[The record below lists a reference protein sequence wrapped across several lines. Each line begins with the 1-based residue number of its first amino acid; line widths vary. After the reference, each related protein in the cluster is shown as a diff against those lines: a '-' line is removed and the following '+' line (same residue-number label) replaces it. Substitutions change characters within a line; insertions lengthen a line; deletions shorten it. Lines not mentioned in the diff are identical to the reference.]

1 MLRMPFR
8 VAENTSFVYACVHHS
23 IGVHRSGQGRLVYMN
38 FAFSEEQ
45 EELRKTVRAFLESK
59 SPETAVREQME
70 TENGFDPAVWSQMG
84 DQMGLQGLSIPEEF
98 GGSGFGFIELGVV
111 LEEMGR
117 ALLCAPF
124 FSSVVLA
131 ANALLLSGDDAA
143 KKKYLPG
150 IAAGET
156 VATLATTEPSGKW
169 DEKGITTKAEGSG
182 SDWKITGTKMFVIDG
197 ATASLIIVGARTGKG
212 VSLFAVDGSAK
223 GLTRTSLSTM
233 DQTRKQAK
241 LEFNATPATLIGT
254 DGKGWDVLS
263 QVFDLAAVALAAE
276 QVGGA
281 QKVLEMAVEY
291 AKVRVQFGRPIGS
304 FQAIKH
310 KCADML
316 LEVESAKSAAYYG
329 MWCAAEMNDELAS
342 VASLA
347 KAYCSEAYFHA
358 AAENIQIHGGIGFT
372 WEHPAH
378 LYFKRAKS
386 SELLFGDPTYHRE
399 LLAQRIGI

>member
-1 MLRMPFR
+1 
-8 VAENTSFVYACVHHS
+8 
-23 IGVHRSGQGRLVYMN
+23 MN

-45 EELRKTVRAFLESK
+45 DELRRITRAFLESK
-59 SPETAVREQME
+59 SSEAEVRRLME
-70 TENGFDPAVWSQMG
+70 TTEGYDPKVWSQMANEL
-84 DQMGLQGLSIPEEF
+84 GLQSLTIPEEY
-98 GGSGFGFIELGVV
+98 GGQGFTYVELTVV

-117 ALLCAPF
+117 ALLCAPY

-131 ANALLLSGDDAA
+131 ANAVLHSGDEAA
-143 KKKYLPG
+143 KKEILPG
-150 IAAGET
+150 IASGET
-156 VATLATTEPSGKW
+156 IATLAFTEPNGRW
-169 DEKGITTKAEGSG
+169 DEAGIEATATKDGDA
-182 SDWKITGTKMFVIDG
+182 WKLNGTKMFVLDG
-197 ATASLIIVGARTGKG
+197 HIADRIIVAARTDAG
-212 VSLFAVDGSAK
+212 VSLFSVAGDAS
-223 GLTRTSLSTM
+223 GLTRTALSTM

-241 LEFNATPATLIGT
+241 LELADVPATLIGT
-254 DGKGWDVLS
+254 DGAGWTTLDRVL
-263 QVFDLAAVALAAE
+263 DLAAVSLAAE

-281 QKVLEMAVEY
+281 QFVLEMAVQY
-291 AKVRVQFGRPIGS
+291 AKDRVQFGRPIGS

-316 LEVESAKSAAYYG
+316 LEVESAKSAAYYAG
-329 MWCAAEMNDELAS
+329 WCASELNDELPS

-378 LYFKRAKS
+378 LYFKRSKS

-399 LLAQRIGI
+399 LLAQRLGI

>member
-1 MLRMPFR
+1 M
-8 VAENTSFVYACVHHS
+8 
-23 IGVHRSGQGRLVYMN
+23 
-38 FAFSEEQ
+38 
-45 EELRKTVRAFLESK
+45 
-59 SPETAVREQME
+59 ETAD
-70 TENGFDPAVWSQMG
+70 GFDAAVWSQMG
-84 DQMGLQGLSIPEEF
+84 EQMGLQGLSIPEEF
-98 GGSGFGFIELGVV
+98 GGSGYGFVELGIV

-124 FSSVVLA
+124 FSTAVLA
-131 ANALLLSGDDAA
+131 ASTLLQSGDDAA
-143 KKKYLPG
+143 KAKYLPG
-150 IAAGET
+150 IASGET
-156 VATLATTEPSGKW
+156 IATLAYTEPSGKW
-169 DEKGITTKAEGSG
+169 DESGITMSATKSG
-182 SDWKITGTKMFVIDG
+182 DGYTLSGTKSFVLDG
-197 ATASLIIVGARTGKG
+197 NAANLIIVAAKTGAGT
-212 VSLFAVDGSAK
+212 SLFAVQGDAA
-223 GLTRTSLSTM
+223 GLTKTNLSTM

-241 LEFNATPATLIGT
+241 LDFDNTPAELIGT
-254 DGKGWDVLS
+254 DGAGWSTLETVL
-263 QVFDLAAVALAAE
+263 DLAAVALAAE

-281 QKVLEMAVEY
+281 QKVLEMAVDY

-329 MWCAAEMNDELAS
+329 MWCASEMNDELPS
-342 VASLA
+342 TASLA

-399 LLAQRIGI
+399 QLAQRIGI

>member
-1 MLRMPFR
+1 
-8 VAENTSFVYACVHHS
+8 
-23 IGVHRSGQGRLVYMN
+23 MN
-38 FAFSEEQ
+38 FAFTEEQ
-45 EELRKTVRAFLESK
+45 EELRKTVRAFLEAK

-70 TENGFDPAVWSQMG
+70 TDAGYDAAVWSQMG
-84 DQMGLQGLSIPEEF
+84 EQLGLQGLAIPEEF
-98 GGSGFGFIELGVV
+98 GGSGYTFVELGIV
-111 LEEMGR
+111 LEEQGR

-124 FSSVVLA
+124 FSTVVLA
-131 ANALLLSGDDAA
+131 ANTLLHSGDDAA
-143 KKKYLPG
+143 KAAHLPG
-150 IAAGET
+150 IASGET
-156 VATLATTEPSGKW
+156 IATLAFTEPSGKW
-169 DEKGITTKAEGSG
+169 DESGITTEATAAGDGWTLNGVKS
-182 SDWKITGTKMFVIDG
+182 FVLDG
-197 ATASLIIVGARTGKG
+197 HTASLIIVAARTAKG
-212 VSLFAVDGSAK
+212 VSLFTVAGDAA
-223 GLTRTSLSTM
+223 GLTRTALSTM

-241 LEFNATPATLIGT
+241 LEFANTPATLLGT
-254 DGKGWDVLS
+254 EGEGWAVLS
-263 QVFDLAAVALAAE
+263 TVLDLAAVGLAAE

-281 QKVLEMAVEY
+281 QKVLEQAVEY

-329 MWCAAEMNDELAS
+329 LWCAAEQNDELPS

-358 AAENIQIHGGIGFT
+358 TAENIQIHGGIGFT

>member
-156 VATLATTEPSGKW
+156 IATLATTEPSGKW

-182 SDWKITGTKMFVIDG
+182 SDWKITGSKMFVIDG
-197 ATASLIIVGARTGKG
+197 ATASLIIVGARTSKG
-212 VSLFAVDGSAK
+212 VSLFAVDGDAK